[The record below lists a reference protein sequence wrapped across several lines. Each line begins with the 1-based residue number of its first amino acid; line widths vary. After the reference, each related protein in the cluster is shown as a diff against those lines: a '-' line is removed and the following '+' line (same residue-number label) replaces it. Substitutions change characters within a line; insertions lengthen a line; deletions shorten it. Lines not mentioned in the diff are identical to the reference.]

1 MQVLSRQAGQAG
13 FVLERR
19 SDLVWFDRVST
30 EWLMC
35 IDVLAFLASQRSEA
49 PNMSYNNVCLS
60 VCSSVCLSVRHPRE
74 SRLNGL
80 VYRNVF
86 FATRMNCVCSFLGA
100 NFASLI

>member
-19 SDLVWFDRVST
+19 SDLVWFDRLST
-30 EWLMC
+30 DWLMC

-49 PNMSYNNVCLS
+49 PNMSYNN
-60 VCSSVCLSVRHPRE
+60 VCLSVRHPRE